1 MQSPPFYENS
11 IAVLKSFTKQKIA
24 IKQKIEYRQKL
35 LFKNIDKATEK
46 AYTKMAFSKMQP

>member
-1 MQSPPFYENS
+1 MPFYENS
-11 IAVLKSFTKQKIA
+11 IAVLKSFTKQKVA

-46 AYTKMAFSKMQP
+46 AYTKMAFSEMQP